1 MRICKKSPE
10 LGLFESF
17 LICFFLS
24 LPQKRLGK
32 LNGET
37 VEGDTDAA
45 SCRLQ
50 GML

>member
-1 MRICKKSPE
+1 MPE
-10 LGLFESF
+10 EISYLFLF
-17 LICFFLS
+17 S

-50 GML
+50 RML